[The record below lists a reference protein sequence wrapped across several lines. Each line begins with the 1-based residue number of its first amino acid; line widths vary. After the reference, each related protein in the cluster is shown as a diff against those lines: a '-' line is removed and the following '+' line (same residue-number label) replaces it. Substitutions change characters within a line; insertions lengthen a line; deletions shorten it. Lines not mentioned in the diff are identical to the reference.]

1 MAWHAAAR
9 MAVARLGAARGVG
22 MRVPEWAA
30 LFALALAV
38 SLAAAAPAQAQR
50 DRTFVA
56 SYGNDG
62 NSCTFGSPCKTFQ
75 GAYAATAPGGEVT
88 AIDSAGFGPLLI
100 QHAITITSPN
110 GVEAGIVAA
119 AGGAAVTITAGASDA
134 VVLRGLTL
142 NGSGTAYDGIVFNS
156 GASLTVT
163 KCAAQNF
170 AYDGSAATTGYG
182 IILQPT
188 GGTVY
193 FAIIDSL
200 LVNNATGGIL
210 YAPPSGAPVTT
221 GVINNTV
228 LTGNQIGLEASTSS
242 ATGGSTAIAIVN
254 STISNNSN
262 TAISA
267 TGSLSAQALKLAIDN
282 DTISDNGTGISA
294 TGFVEAILRR
304 SAVVRNGTGITNATS
319 LSNGFYSYRDNRI
332 NQNGTDIN
340 TGVGDEALLS
350 EGFQ

>member
-9 MAVARLGAARGVG
+9 MAVARLGSARGVG
-22 MRVPEWAA
+22 MRAPEVAA
-30 LFALALAV
+30 LLVAALAMC
-38 SLAAAAPAQAQR
+38 LAAAGPAQAQR

-56 SYGNDG
+56 SYGSDSNP
-62 NSCTFGSPCKTFQ
+62 CTFGSPCKTFQ

-100 QHAITITSPN
+100 EHAITITSPN
-110 GVEAGIVAA
+110 GIEAGVTAA
-119 AGGAAVTITAGASDA
+119 AGGAAVTIIAGTSDA

-142 NGSGTAYDGIVFNS
+142 NGSGTAYNGIVFNA

-170 AYDGSAATTGYG
+170 AYDGSTSTTGYG
-182 IILQPT
+182 IVLQPT
-188 GGTVY
+188 GGTVH

-210 YAPPSGAPVTT
+210 YDPPSGAPVTT

-228 LTGNQIGLEASTSS
+228 LTGNQVGLEASTSS
-242 ATGGSTAIAIVN
+242 ATGGSTAIAIAN

-267 TGSLSAQALKLAIDN
+267 SGGLSVQALKLAIDN

-304 SAVVRNGTGITNATS
+304 SVIARNNTGITNATS
-319 LSNGFYSYRDNRI
+319 LSNGFYSYGDNRI

-340 TGVGDEALLS
+340 TGMGDEALLS
-350 EGFQ
+350 EGFK